1 MLDAIKKLA
10 NNWFEFKYHITH
22 DGDKILEMSPGKRS
36 FVILKLLIELDNTN
50 KCPILLD
57 QPEDDLDNRSIFTE
71 LVKFIKEKKKERQ
84 IIITTHNPNLVVGT
98 DAECVIVANQHGEKT
113 KNIDNIKFNYIQGAL
128 ENIHKNKG
136 DLALDKQSIQGHV
149 CDILEGGQD
158 AFEKRRKKYN
168 FDKLKNAN

>member
-1 MLDAIKKLA
+1 
-10 NNWFEFKYHITH
+10 
-22 DGDKILEMSPGKRS
+22 MSPGQRS

-113 KNIDNIKFNYIQGAL
+113 RNIDNIKFCI
-128 ENIHKNKG
+128 
-136 DLALDKQSIQGHV
+136 
-149 CDILEGGQD
+149 
-158 AFEKRRKKYN
+158 N
-168 FDKLKNAN
+168 FPF